1 MNTRRP
7 RPGSRP
13 RPSLRRQPEQGE
25 GERLQKVL
33 AQAGLGSR
41 REMEELIRAGK
52 ITVNGKPA
60 QLGMRI
66 TTADTVRISR
76 RQIMLREPRDVPRV
90 LVYHKPAGQIVSR
103 DDPQG
108 RNSVFEHLPPV
119 KGARWVTVGRLDY
132 NTEGLLIFTTSG
144 ELANRLMHPR
154 YELQREYA
162 VRLRGQVAPEQKA
175 QLLGGIELED
185 GMATVDSIDDAG
197 GRGVNHWYRVVLT
210 EGRNREVRRLFEAI
224 GLEVSRLIRVRFGP
238 VALPPRLLRG
248 RARDLDRT
256 EVRELL
262 VSAGLAAPAAPEKGR
277 RAPRGANPAA
287 APAAARKRSRS
298 RR

>member
-1 MNTRRP
+1 MNPRP
-7 RPGSRP
+7 RPGP
-13 RPSLRRQPEQGE
+13 RPSLRTPPAQGR

-41 REMEELIRAGK
+41 REMEELVRAGK

-60 QLGMRI
+60 ELGMRI

-76 RQIMLREPRDVPRV
+76 RQILLREPRDVPRV
-90 LVYHKPAGQIVSR
+90 LVYHKPAGEIVSR

-108 RNSVFEHLPPV
+108 RASVFEHLPPV
-119 KGARWVTVGRLDY
+119 KGGRWVAVGRLDY
-132 NTEGLLIFTTSG
+132 NTEGLMIFTTSG

-162 VRLRGQVAPEQKA
+162 VRLRGEVAPAQKE
-175 QLLGGIELED
+175 QLLSGIELED
-185 GMATVDSIDDAG
+185 GVATVDSLDDVG

-238 VALPPRLLRG
+238 IPLPPRLLRG
-248 RARDLDRT
+248 RARELDRT

-262 VSAGLAAPAAPEKGR
+262 VSAELAPPAAPEKGR
-277 RAPRGANPAA
+277 RVPRGTNPAA
-287 APAAARKRSRS
+287 VPAAARKRSRS